1 MRTATLSSSATLL
14 SGALALGVLLT
25 PFVALGAEDTGCL
38 ERAIDDRTKE
48 LNDVYQAYSDD
59 MEDAVKRLG
68 DDEQR
73 GIDSSDLT
81 FRTTNTS
88 NAMSFFSYQVNE
100 VWRRQTTNLQAAW
113 NRYYSD
119 RRQCGF
125 TDTPVP
131 NTGNYNYNSNYYYNQ
146 QRYNYSNNYRTNNTY
161 YDYYNYNA
169 IRPTCSQPVL
179 SAPPAGCN
187 YESAFDSNGCQR
199 WHLACRTPA
208 TYSSCGCT
216 PSYDPVCTRDGR
228 TYDNACIAVC
238 SGRDVWFKGICN
250 RR

>member
-14 SGALALGVLLT
+14 SGVLALGILLT
-25 PFVALGAEDTGCL
+25 PLVAFGAEDARCL

-48 LNDVYQAYSDD
+48 LREVYKEYSDD
-59 MEDAVKRLG
+59 MNDVVDRLG
-68 DDEQR
+68 DDERRSADSNDYTYQR
-73 GIDSSDLT
+73 NDT
-81 FRTTNTS
+81 AR
-88 NAMSFFSYQVNE
+88 AMSLFAYQTND
-100 VWRRQTTNLQAAW
+100 VWRRLTTNLQTTW
-113 NRYYSD
+113 DRYYSD

-125 TDTPVP
+125 TDTPTP
-131 NTGNYNYNSNYYYNQ
+131 TTNNYNSNYYYNQ
-146 QRYNYSNNYRTNNTY
+146 QHYNYDNYYRSNNN
-161 YDYYNYNA
+161 YYNYNT

-179 SAPPAGCN
+179 STPPAGCN

-199 WHLACRTPA
+199 WHLACRNPV

-238 SGRDVWFKGICN
+238 SGRDVWFKGVC
-250 RR
+250 R